1 MWLKVPQSLC
11 SFPFVP
17 VARFIIHPTTTHA
30 STTSHP
36 FPQSP
41 KIIST
46 GSARRTANQIRDLD
60 GNLLEFEVSSPKL
73 LLVLQ
78 SMNIM
83 DMDKGTSNA
92 VAVEGDGGIVV

>member
-1 MWLKVPQSLC
+1 MLIPIRPRCQIHH
-11 SFPFVP
+11 PP
-17 VARFIIHPTTTHA
+17 HHHARQHHITPTP
-30 STTSHP
+30 SIP
-36 FPQSP
+36 K

-46 GSARRTANQIRDLD
+46 GSARRTAYQIRDLD
-60 GNLLEFEVSSPKL
+60 GNLLEFGVSSPKL

-92 VAVEGDGGIVV
+92 VAVEGESRNGNTYLDK